1 MALRFHNSLTRQRE
15 TFQPLV
21 PGKVGM
27 YTCGPTVYNYAHIG
41 NFRTFVFEDLLRRS
55 LRFLGYQVT
64 QVMNFTDV
72 DDKTIRGSQATG
84 ESLDA
89 FTARYKQA
97 FFEDLDTLRVERA
110 EVYPEATTHIEEMV
124 ALIEQLRERG
134 HTYEDNGS
142 IYFRIAS
149 FPGYG
154 RLANL
159 NPDQMRTSGRVDN
172 DEYEKEDVRDFALWK
187 AWTPEDGPVFWE
199 TRLGKGRPGWHIEC
213 SAMSMKYLGEHF
225 DLHTGGVDNRFP
237 HHENEIAQSCCAT
250 GQSFVSTWL
259 HSEFLLVEGK
269 KMSKSL
275 GNFYTLRDLL
285 DKGLDPVAIRYTLLS
300 VHYRAQLNF
309 SFDGI
314 EASAQ
319 AVRRLRDLYRRLEQA
334 HLHQG
339 PGSGGRA
346 EVATELCRADFTAA
360 LEDDLNLAGALG
372 RLFLWVREANSLLDE
387 AVLSV
392 AEAQTMELWLKEVD
406 SVLDVLKED
415 CDENAEACVARLVE
429 ERVKAK
435 AAKDFAAADR
445 LRAEIEALGWV
456 VKDTAAGPVF
466 HRR

>member
-1 MALRFHNSLTRQRE
+1 MALRFHNSLTRRRE
-15 TFQPLV
+15 DFVPLK
-21 PGKVGM
+21 PGQVGL

-41 NFRTFVFEDLLRRS
+41 NFRTFVFEDLLRRA
-55 LRFLGYQVT
+55 LAFLGYQVT

-72 DDKTIRGSQATG
+72 DDKTIRGSREAG
-84 ESLDA
+84 ESLA
-89 FTARYKQA
+89 EFTARYKQA
-97 FFEDLDTLRVERA
+97 FFEDLDTLRIQRA
-110 EVYPEATTHIEEMV
+110 EFYPAATDHIAEMV
-124 ALIEQLRERG
+124 DLIQRLRERC

-142 IYFRIAS
+142 IYFRLSS

-159 NPDQMRTSGRVDN
+159 NPEQMRVGGRVDS

-187 AWTPEDGPVFWE
+187 AWSPEDGPVYWD
-199 TRLGKGRPGWHIEC
+199 TPLGRGRPGWHVEC

-225 DLHTGGVDNRFP
+225 DIHTGGVDNRFP

-250 GQSFVSTWL
+250 GGPFVGTWL

-309 SFDGI
+309 SFEGI

-319 AVRRLRDLYRRLEQA
+319 AIRRLRDLHRRLDTA
-334 HLHQG
+334 AAG
-339 PGSGGRA
+339 PGSGGRCGA
-346 EVATELCRADFTAA
+346 GTEACRAEFKTA

-372 RLFLWVREANSLLDE
+372 HLFIWVREVNGLLDRGLPD
-387 AVLSV
+387 A
-392 AEAQTMELWLKEVD
+392 AELASMKDWLQQVD
-406 SVLDVLKED
+406 TVLDVLCEE
-415 CDENAEACVARLVE
+415 CDEEEECRIRTLVE
-429 ERVKAK
+429 RRT
-435 AAKDFAAADR
+435 AAKRDRNFAEADR
-445 LRAEIEALGWV
+445 LRQEIESKGWL
-456 VKDTAAGPVF
+456 VKDTPAGPVF

>member
-1 MALRFHNSLTRQRE
+1 MALRFHNSLTRRRE
-15 TFQPLV
+15 DFHPLV
-21 PGKVGM
+21 PGQVGL

-41 NFRTFVFEDLLRRS
+41 NFRTFVFEDLLRRA
-55 LRFLGYQVT
+55 LAFCGYRVT

-72 DDKTIRGSQATG
+72 DDKTIRGSQEAG
-84 ESLDA
+84 ESLAD

-97 FFEDLDTLRVERA
+97 FFEDLDTLRIQRA
-110 EVYPEATTHIEEMV
+110 EAYPEATGHIDEMV
-124 ALIEQLRERG
+124 ALIGRLAERG
-134 HTYEDNGS
+134 HTYEDQGS
-142 IYFRIAS
+142 TYFRLS
-149 FPGYG
+149 TFPGYG

-159 NPDQMRTSGRVDN
+159 NPEQMRGTGRVDN

-199 TRLGKGRPGWHIEC
+199 TPLGKGRPGWHIEC

-225 DLHTGGVDNRFP
+225 DIHTGGVDNRFP

-250 GQSFVSTWL
+250 GGPFVGTWL

-285 DKGLDPVAIRYTLLS
+285 EKGLDPVAIRYTLLS

-319 AVRRLRDLYRRLEQA
+319 AVRRLRDLRRRLAQP
-334 HLHQG
+334 G
-339 PGSGGRA
+339 MGVGSGLAGEQVER
-346 EVATELCRADFTAA
+346 CRREFTAA

-372 RLFLWVREANSLLDE
+372 SLFTWVREANALLDQGQASDE
-387 AVLSV
+387 ERAGM
-392 AEAQTMELWLKEVD
+392 AAWLDRVD
-406 SVLDVLKED
+406 TILDVLRED
-415 CDENAEACVARLVE
+415 HRAGEEEQVRALVE
-429 ERVKAK
+429 RRA
-435 AAKDFAAADR
+435 AAKRERAFAEADR
-445 LRAEIEALGWV
+445 LRAEIEALGWE
-456 VKDTAAGPVF
+456 VKDTPAGPVF

>member
-15 TFQPLV
+15 IFTPLV
-21 PGKVGM
+21 PGKVGL
-27 YTCGPTVYNYAHIG
+27 YTCGPTVYNFAHIG

-55 LRFLGYQVT
+55 LRFLGYDVT

-84 ESLDA
+84 ESLDT
-89 FTARYKQA
+89 FTARFKQA
-97 FFEDLDTLRVERA
+97 FFEDLDTLRVQRA
-110 EVYPEATTHIEEMV
+110 EHYPEATTHIEEMV
-124 ALIEQLRERG
+124 VLIEQLRARG

-159 NPDQMRTSGRVDN
+159 NPEQMRTSGRVDN

-250 GQSFVSTWL
+250 GQPFVGTWL

-285 DKGLDPVAIRYTLLS
+285 DRGLDPVAIRYTLLS

-309 SFDGI
+309 SFEGI
-314 EASAQ
+314 DASAQ
-319 AVRRLRDLYRRLEQA
+319 AIRRLRDLQRRLVQA
-334 HLHQG
+334 TGQG
-339 PGSGGRA
+339 GAGSPGRA
-346 EVATELCRADFTAA
+346 RQVTDQCRQEFRAA
-360 LEDDLNLAGALG
+360 VEDDLNLAGALG
-372 RLFLWVREANSLLDE
+372 QLFTWVRESNSLLDE
-387 AVLSV
+387 GTLGA
-392 AEAQTMELWLKEVD
+392 AEAAFMLEWLLEVD
-406 SVLDVLKED
+406 SLLDVLREER
-415 CDENAEACVARLVE
+415 DEGEEARVAHLVE
-429 ERVKAK
+429 ERAKAK
-435 AAKDFAAADR
+435 AAKDFTLADR
-445 LRAEIEALGWV
+445 LRGDIDALGWV
-456 VKDTAAGPVF
+456 VKDTPAGPVF
-466 HRR
+466 HKK